1 MDLRSQGLLLHSFPY
16 LESHRIL
23 KIFTPDQGLIT
34 LMARFAASKKS
45 RLSALS
51 TPFLLGEWVYT
62 QDKREI
68 HTLKDGTPLDD
79 FAQLKDDYERLAA
92 AGQIAQD
99 LLKTQMPGKEAP
111 LLFNLAVS
119 YFRRFSQAPTPAML
133 AASFRLKLLVLEG
146 LIHPAPSCAQCDE
159 PATELFAGEG
169 FCRPHAPPGSL
180 SLTQQESR
188 AFHTLAASRSF
199 SDLMA
204 VENSPSLAKKIG
216 SLFTERTFAGF

>member
-1 MDLRSQGLLLHSFPY
+1 MDLRSQGLLLHSLPY

-45 RLSALS
+45 RMSALS
-51 TPFLLGEWVYT
+51 TPFLLGEWVYA

-68 HTLKDGTPLDD
+68 HLLKDGTIYED
-79 FAQLKDDYERLAA
+79 FAQLKDDYESLLA

-111 LLFNLAVS
+111 LLFNLAAS
-119 YFRRFSQAPTPAML
+119 FFRRLPQAPNPAML
-133 AASFRLKLLVLEG
+133 AASFRLKLLALEG
-146 LIHPAPSCAQCDE
+146 LIHPAPHCSQCEE
-159 PATELFAGEG
+159 PATELFGGES
-169 FCRPHAPPGSL
+169 FCRSHAPSGSL
-180 SLTQQESR
+180 SLTLQEER
-188 AFHTLAASRSF
+188 AFQTLIASRSF

-204 VENSPSLAKKIG
+204 LENNPSLAKKIG
-216 SLFTERTFAGF
+216 SLFTERT